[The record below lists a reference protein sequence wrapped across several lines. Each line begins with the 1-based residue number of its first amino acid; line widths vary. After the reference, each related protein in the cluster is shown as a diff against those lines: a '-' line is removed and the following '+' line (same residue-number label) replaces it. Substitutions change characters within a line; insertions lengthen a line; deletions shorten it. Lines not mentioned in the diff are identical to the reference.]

1 MHYRPTSWK
10 IALLVLGLALS
21 LWACA
26 GKQLPPGYESLT
38 TEANLAEGSKYIT
51 VLRDQYIQAR
61 QQGKLTPAQFQQA
74 VKADESLK
82 AVWNKFIEAVRA
94 KNDTAG
100 LWSQAISATSTLEG
114 LLIAWIPGYAPSG
127 KPAVLGK

>member
-1 MHYRPTSWK
+1 
-10 IALLVLGLALS
+10 
-21 LWACA
+21 
-26 GKQLPPGYESLT
+26 
-38 TEANLAEGSKYIT
+38 
-51 VLRDQYIQAR
+51 
-61 QQGKLTPAQFQQA
+61 